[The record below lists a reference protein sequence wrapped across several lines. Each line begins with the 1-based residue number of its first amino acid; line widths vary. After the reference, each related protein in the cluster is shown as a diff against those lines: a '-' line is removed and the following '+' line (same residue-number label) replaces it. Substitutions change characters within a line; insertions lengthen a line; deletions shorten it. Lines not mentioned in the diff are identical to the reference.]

1 MTDKHSDN
9 NDTNTNSP
17 SVQQGS
23 RAQVAQH
30 TGMQAG
36 RRRFLLR
43 SAIVGSS
50 PILMSLASRPVLA
63 NQCTISGMIS
73 GNLSGPQVAC
83 RGLTPGYWGQHPD
96 QWGPLGYNPGSCVQG
111 TSGMHCKF
119 NDYGNDGTKFHDP
132 GLGFSGNLYGS
143 YTMMQVIQ
151 MAGGTSP
158 NFTGSTD
165 PYQLGAHAAAALLNA
180 EYFGPEEFGYT
191 PNDIR
196 DMWTARYLT
205 DPEGLKLDFQ
215 ALNERG

>member
-23 RAQVAQH
+23 RDDVAQH
-30 TGMQAG
+30 AGMQAG

-43 SAIVGSS
+43 SALVGSS

-96 QWGPLGYNPGSCVQG
+96 TWGQCGYNPG
-111 TSGMHCKF
+111 TSVGGWTGKHSKQ
-119 NDYGNDGTKFHDP
+119 NQYQDDGTKFHDP
-132 GLGFSGNLYGS
+132 GLGFSGNLYNTM
-143 YTMMQVIQ
+143 TMMQVIQ
-151 MAGGTSP
+151 STGGNYSK
-158 NFTGSTD
+158 FTGSTD
-165 PYQLGAHAAAALLNA
+165 PYQLGAHAVAALLNA